1 MNIPGLNPYPKDDM
15 SVAKRIATWRLGR
28 STTLGCEVPTSFKPF
43 GKRKSGPEGAN
54 LPVRSRAWGEGEG

>member
-54 LPVRSRAWGEGEG
+54 LPVRSLA